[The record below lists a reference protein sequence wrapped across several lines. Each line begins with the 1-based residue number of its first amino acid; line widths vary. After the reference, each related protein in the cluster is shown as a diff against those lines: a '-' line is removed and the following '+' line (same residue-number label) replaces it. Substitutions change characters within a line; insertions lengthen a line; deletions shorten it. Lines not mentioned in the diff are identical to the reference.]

1 MCPGEAWA
9 VLQISAERRRATVPV
24 LPTTTAQLS
33 LEAAAPSSKTKLL
46 WLLTLMLL
54 VRQSRTE
61 CVHTIAH
68 DRFLRRAAAPGGRR
82 RGARGAQRPAPRRR
96 LPERRCVVPFPDP
109 RAHTS
114 ADAEIAL
121 RPKMLTR
128 CGMLAAD
135 LALH

>member
-1 MCPGEAWA
+1 MVDCLLRGEDH
-9 VLQISAERRRATVPV
+9 T
-24 LPTTTAQLS
+24 LPT
-33 LEAAAPSSKTKLL
+33 KT
-46 WLLTLMLL
+46 
-54 VRQSRTE
+54 
-61 CVHTIAH
+61 
-68 DRFLRRAAAPGGRR
+68 
-82 RGARGAQRPAPRRR
+82 
-96 LPERRCVVPFPDP
+96 PEPCVVPFPDP

>member
-1 MCPGEAWA
+1 
-9 VLQISAERRRATVPV
+9 
-24 LPTTTAQLS
+24 
-33 LEAAAPSSKTKLL
+33 
-46 WLLTLMLL
+46 
-54 VRQSRTE
+54 
-61 CVHTIAH
+61 
-68 DRFLRRAAAPGGRR
+68 
-82 RGARGAQRPAPRRR
+82 
-96 LPERRCVVPFPDP
+96 VPFPDP

>member
-1 MCPGEAWA
+1 MAGRRDVRLAGGSVPCLSWVGLWAGGGVIGE
-9 VLQISAERRRATVPV
+9 
-24 LPTTTAQLS
+24 PT
-33 LEAAAPSSKTKLL
+33 
-46 WLLTLMLL
+46 
-54 VRQSRTE
+54 
-61 CVHTIAH
+61 
-68 DRFLRRAAAPGGRR
+68 FLRRAAAPGGRR